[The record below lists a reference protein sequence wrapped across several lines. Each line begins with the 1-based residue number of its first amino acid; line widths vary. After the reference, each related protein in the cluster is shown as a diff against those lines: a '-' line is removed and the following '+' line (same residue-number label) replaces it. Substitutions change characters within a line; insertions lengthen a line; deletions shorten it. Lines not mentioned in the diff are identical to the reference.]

1 MLTSELAYVAAVT
14 RDIDAAAAVFG
25 NVLELPRA
33 DLPGPGGSDV
43 PRIHGRTQ
51 RPRPSSS
58 PATLASTARTA
69 PASITSP
76 SRRGTPRPPATR
88 RRRPGWAQARS
99 ARPSEAARRTTS
111 LPPRRAASSPGSAL
125 RSTCRPPRAG
135 SSAST
140 TSGSR
145 PTTAPAPRRASR
157 ASSATRW
164 RAGRATWRC
173 RSRSRASPPTS
184 TGSSITTGRPGGSE
198 AAASSSSPSATRSSR
213 VIEPLEFGP
222 DAPEVV
228 HGQRGD
234 TRQDMGTLA
243 RFVDRRGPGLHH
255 VAFKVPDADEALRRS
270 REGGCRMI
278 DDRGRPG
285 SRRAMIGF
293 IHPARPSAGS
303 SFTSTPA
310 RRYSPGEGSTGAGR
324 VGSVRVRGGSPGLA
338 APPAARAPQARP
350 TSSRTYCGSANDA
363 LWISGL

>member
-43 PRIHGRTQ
+43 PVFTAGRSALALFEPGDPCVDGTDRTGIHHIALAAGDPTAARDTAAAAGVGAGPGR
-51 RPRPSSS
+51 
-58 PATLASTARTA
+58 PALGGGEAYDLA
-69 PASITSP
+69 PAETRGVLTRISPPLDLPPPSGWVERFDHIGISTNDCAGTETCFARKLGYEVESRQSDVEVSIAVESFTSDKYGIVYHN
-76 SRRGTPRPPATR
+76 R
-88 RRRPGWAQARS
+88 
-99 ARPSEAARRTTS
+99 
-111 LPPRRAASSPGSAL
+111 PPRRVG
-125 RSTCRPPRAG
+125 G
-135 SSAST
+135 
-140 TSGSR
+140 
-145 PTTAPAPRRASR
+145 
-157 ASSATRW
+157 
-164 RAGRATWRC
+164 GRVVF
-173 RSRSRASPPTS
+173 
-184 TGSSITTGRPGGSE
+184 ITIGDTE
-198 AAASSSSPSATRSSR
+198 LE

-293 IHPARPSAGS
+293 IHPAALGGILVH
-303 SFTSTPA
+303 FDA
-310 RRYSPGEGSTGAGR
+310 REE
-324 VGSVRVRGGSPGLA
+324 
-338 APPAARAPQARP
+338 
-350 TSSRTYCGSANDA
+350 
-363 LWISGL
+363 I